1 MINVEQ
7 IPKSEL
13 RNLARELLLAV
24 QRSDKAK
31 EKATADPEDK
41 RAITE

>member
-24 QRSDKAK
+24 QRSDKAE
-31 EKATADPEDK
+31 EKVAAAPEDK

>member
-24 QRSDKAK
+24 QRSDEAEKKA
-31 EKATADPEDK
+31 AADPEGK